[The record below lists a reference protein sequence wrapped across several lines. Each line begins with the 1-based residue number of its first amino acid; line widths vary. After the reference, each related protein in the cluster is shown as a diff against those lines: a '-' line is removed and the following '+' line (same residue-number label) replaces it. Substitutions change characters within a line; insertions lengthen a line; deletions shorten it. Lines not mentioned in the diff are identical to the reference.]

1 MRTKLHIEMLAGPS
15 VGESHEFTD
24 DSIRMGRGSQCEL
37 RISSPHV
44 SRMQCELSWQGD
56 QVVLQNLG
64 TVNHTYLNDRP
75 IDRVYVQDGDLITF
89 CDVALRIRMANPGA
103 ASPDPD
109 KTVVYN
115 NSSGAPGVGAP
126 PLVPG
131 PAPPEPPGASMGGAT
146 RVVAGP
152 GAPNQHPGETTHP
165 PGQAPGN
172 PAAPGMPGAPGAP
185 PGWPAQPGTPPQ
197 PGGFGLA
204 TSAFPA
210 QSVPTAAQFG
220 PNTGMPGAPGM
231 PPHGVGAPN
240 PYAGPPNSGFPQQP
254 GQAPMGQPGGP
265 GPGRAPGAGR
275 ARKPPNIQLV
285 RNIVLGMAALVG
297 LILVSFVALSRVMT
311 DPPNQPTETG
321 TTEDRDR
328 LPEVSVDGRTPEEIV
343 RDAEV
348 AYNKAVTF
356 MRESQVADGNLWLAI
371 SKFKEAKAELLL
383 VEPSLWPPFAREINP
398 GIQKAEGL
406 SDEEFTKA
414 KLKHAHYRQS
424 GDYEMAMEEMNRVTR
439 MIPDREDDRNQYAR
453 RQKKAL
459 RALMAGTK
467 KESGPF

>member
-1 MRTKLHIEMLAGPS
+1 
-15 VGESHEFTD
+15 
-24 DSIRMGRGSQCEL
+24 
-37 RISSPHV
+37 
-44 SRMQCELSWQGD
+44 
-56 QVVLQNLG
+56 
-64 TVNHTYLNDRP
+64 
-75 IDRVYVQDGDLITF
+75 
-89 CDVALRIRMANPGA
+89 MA
-103 ASPDPD
+103 
-109 KTVVYN
+109 V
-115 NSSGAPGVGAP
+115 
-126 PLVPG
+126 
-131 PAPPEPPGASMGGAT
+131 
-146 RVVAGP
+146 
-152 GAPNQHPGETTHP
+152 
-165 PGQAPGN
+165 
-172 PAAPGMPGAPGAP
+172 
-185 PGWPAQPGTPPQ
+185 
-197 PGGFGLA
+197 
-204 TSAFPA
+204 
-210 QSVPTAAQFG
+210 
-220 PNTGMPGAPGM
+220 
-231 PPHGVGAPN
+231 
-240 PYAGPPNSGFPQQP
+240 
-254 GQAPMGQPGGP
+254 
-265 GPGRAPGAGR
+265 
-275 ARKPPNIQLV
+275 
-285 RNIVLGMAALVG
+285 LVG